1 LCGIVGYTGFRNAK
15 KIVIDCLKKL
25 EYRGYDSAGI
35 AVLDRKID
43 IYKKVGEISKIEKN
57 IPDFNGNTAISHTRW
72 ATLGAVNEKNAHPHT
87 SCDKKM
93 SLVHNGIIENYQKL
107 KEDLTKKGH
116 KFTSNT
122 DTEVI
127 AHLIEEEYKKNKD
140 FQKAFFDA
148 IKKLKGSYA
157 IVSICKDCK
166 DKLFVARKESP
177 IVVGIGDNENFVASD
192 IPALLKYTNRVIYI
206 DDGEFCTIDPKS
218 IDIYNDKGEKIKKE
232 ENLIKWNI
240 KDAEKSGFSHFML
253 KEIFDQPDS
262 INQVSRGR
270 ISEIDRSIDFPEKVE
285 SLLDKNI
292 ESIHIVACGTSYYS
306 GMVGKYLIEK
316 ITNIPVIVEYS
327 SEYRYFGTK
336 NKNSLVIGI
345 TQSGETADTLAA
357 LREAKSS
364 GCKTLVIT
372 NVIGSTATR
381 ISDAYILT
389 QSGPEIGVAAT
400 KTFTSQVL
408 MIFLIALK
416 IGIIQN
422 KIGPNNLYDYI
433 VEIKNISKKIRN
445 ILEKSDEILKI
456 ARILKDSKSVFFI
469 GRGINFPIALEGA
482 LKLKEISYIHAEGFA
497 AGELKHGPFA
507 LLTKDTPVI
516 AIVTNDSTY
525 DKIISNIGEV
535 KARGPKV
542 IAISEENDF
551 EIEKHADYVLRYPS
565 NSNLLSCI
573 PISVILQLLAYHIA
587 NLRGC
592 SIDKP
597 RNLAKSV
604 TVE

>member
-1 LCGIVGYTGFRNAK
+1 MCGIVGYTGFRNAK

-35 AVLDRKID
+35 AVLDKKIN
-43 IYKKVGEISKIEKN
+43 IFKKVGEISKIEKN

-72 ATLGAVNEKNAHPHT
+72 ATMGAVTEKNAHPHS
-87 SCDKKM
+87 SCDKKI

-127 AHLIEEEYKKNKD
+127 AHLIEEEYKKNND

-148 IKKLKGSYA
+148 VKKLKGSYA
-157 IVSICKDCK
+157 IVSICKDQK
-166 DKLFVARKESP
+166 NKLFVARKESP

-206 DDGEFCTIDPKS
+206 DDGEFCIIDPKS
-218 IDIYNDKGEKIKKE
+218 IDIYNDKGKKIKKE

-270 ISEIDRSIDFPEKVE
+270 ISEIDRRIIFPEKIE

-357 LREAKSS
+357 LREAKNS

-422 KIGPNNLYDYI
+422 KLGPNNLYDYI

-445 ILEKSDEILKI
+445 VLEKSDEILKI

-542 IAISEENDF
+542 IAISWENDS

-565 NSNLLSCI
+565 DSNLLSCI
-573 PISVILQLLAYHIA
+573 PISVILQLLAYHMA